1 MNVQKYIND
10 FKIILLFVYF
20 IFNFF
25 DRSISN
31 IAILLALLISIIDYK
46 ELYESIINVKKLVIS
61 IILFSAWISISGYI
75 NDVPLNELDNYY
87 RFLLLIPLL
96 SVNISVSTIIR
107 ILFTSSVVA
116 LLHFLLF
123 YFDHGLEGMRYSGTS
138 SITITYTNIS
148 AILLVLS
155 IYFLFIY
162 KISDKQKIMCVLTA
176 LIFMVLIIYTG
187 SRGPMLGIVASIL
200 LLIILKRSILLF
212 SILSVSLI
220 GILSTSNNMSN
231 RLDDLYQLQSL
242 EINKIKYRSIRERVY
257 YNSSGRELIRD
268 NYLFGIGPQNLIPSL
283 ESQMI
288 RDNIKTV
295 RAQDHLHN
303 EFLDIS
309 VKYGLISLL
318 LLISMYYYFFSL
330 SKNKELSLSIITLL
344 TISQIFQSF
353 P

>member
-46 ELYESIINVKKLVIS
+46 GLYESIINVKKLVIS

-162 KISDKQKIMCVLTA
+162 KN
-176 LIFMVLIIYTG
+176 
-187 SRGPMLGIVASIL
+187 VA
-200 LLIILKRSILLF
+200 
-212 SILSVSLI
+212 
-220 GILSTSNNMSN
+220 MSA
-231 RLDDLYQLQSL
+231 
-242 EINKIKYRSIRERVY
+242 NKCH
-257 YNSSGRELIRD
+257 L
-268 NYLFGIGPQNLIPSL
+268 PNLISRSSCLPFV
-283 ESQMI
+283 EG
-288 RDNIKTV
+288 V
-295 RAQDHLHN
+295 A
-303 EFLDIS
+303 E
-309 VKYGLISLL
+309 G
-318 LLISMYYYFFSL
+318 
-330 SKNKELSLSIITLL
+330 
-344 TISQIFQSF
+344 
-353 P
+353 